1 MNRKSASNSFY
12 SLGILVLIFSSSHA
26 FAQRV
31 KPPVINAPGGGPP
44 GSVITVTRVDFLKKE
59 KEKEEREKKE
69 AELKEQEDNAA
80 SEVAREAAKRER
92 EALQEAAK
100 QLAELE
106 KQLRK
111 NKHEDFVA
119 DATKVAMTTAPKAS
133 SANEVVVTNVVVVA
147 AAQKVI
153 TRRAR

>member
-31 KPPVINAPGGGPP
+31 KPPVINSGGGPH
-44 GSVITVTRVDFLKKE
+44 GSGITVTRVDFIKKE
-59 KEKEEREKKE
+59 KDKEEREKKE

-80 SEVAREAAKRER
+80 SEVAREAAKLER
-92 EALQEAAK
+92 EALKEAAK
-100 QLAELE
+100 QLAEQE
-106 KQLRK
+106 KQLRQSK
-111 NKHEDFVA
+111 PEDFVA
-119 DATKVAMTTAPKAS
+119 DATKVAMTAGPKAS
-133 SANEVVVTNVVVVA
+133 SVNEVVVTNVTVVA